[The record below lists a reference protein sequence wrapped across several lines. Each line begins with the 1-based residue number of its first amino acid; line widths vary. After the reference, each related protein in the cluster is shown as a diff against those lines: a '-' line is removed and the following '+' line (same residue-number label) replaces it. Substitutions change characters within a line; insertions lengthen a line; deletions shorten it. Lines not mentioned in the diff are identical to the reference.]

1 MDGIW
6 VSPDRFVS
14 FAEVKPAELTREIA
28 SRSTAWDFSQV
39 VGLLPDPDPVLRKR
53 GDGVQIL
60 EELLGDAHLTSVVQ
74 TRKLGTL
81 KREYKWEPGTV
92 DGEDTPASEALC
104 AQFVAD
110 LTRVD
115 LYSLISGI
123 LDAPLYGMA
132 PVELLWEPGDGH
144 LRLADLRC
152 LPARW
157 FGFDQDNA
165 LRFRS
170 LDQPTEGEVVP
181 FGKMVVARHFPT
193 YDNPYGL
200 RLLSRCFW
208 PVMFKKGSI
217 KFWVTFTEKYGM
229 PFLLGRYA
237 RGSSLEDQQTM
248 LASLVKMVRDAVAV
262 VPEGSTVEML
272 GGTGK
277 TGGSYLAF
285 ERLKDTM
292 DAEISKA
299 IMGQTL
305 TAEIGDK
312 GSYAASQTHE
322 NVLALY
328 QDADQKLVKTALEE
342 IAWIYGQANAPDVPP
357 PTFAWFEDE
366 DPQKEFAERDKA
378 LTEGGRV
385 RLKKEYYI
393 RRYGFNE
400 DEIEVVEQ
408 AGPGQPGGEFS
419 EAGAARFTAEQQ
431 ALENLADKAVAEAS
445 SLLAGNEEKL
455 LAAITGAGG
464 FEEAMERVLALYPEM
479 DMDKLA
485 ALLEQVM
492 LSGQAYGTYTAA
504 EEGGA

>member
-1 MDGIW
+1 MADGIW

-81 KREYKWEPGTV
+81 KREFKWEPGTV
-92 DGEDTPASEALC
+92 DGQAPAAAEALC
-104 AQFVAD
+104 AQLVED
-110 LTRVD
+110 LERVD

-123 LDAPLYGMA
+123 LDAPLYGLA
-132 PVELLWEPGDGH
+132 PVELMWEPGDH

-157 FGFDQDNA
+157 FGADQDNA
-165 LRFRS
+165 FRFRS
-170 LDQPTEGEVVP
+170 IDQPDEGEEIP
-181 FGKMVVARHFPT
+181 FGKVVFARHFPT

-237 RGSSLEDQQTM
+237 RGSSLEDQQNM

-285 ERLKDTM
+285 ERLKDAM

-312 GSYAASQTHE
+312 GSYAASKTHE
-322 NVLALY
+322 NVLGLY
-328 QDADQKLVKTALEE
+328 QDADRQLVKTAMEE
-342 IAWIYGQANAPDVPP
+342 IAWVYGEVNAPGVPP
-357 PTFAWFEDE
+357 PTFTWFETE
-366 DPQKEFAERDKA
+366 DPQQAFADRDKA

-393 RRYGFNE
+393 RRYGFGE
-400 DEIEVVEQ
+400 DEIEVVDQ
-408 AGPGQPGGEFS
+408 GGVPGQPGKAGGEFS
-419 EAGAARFTAEQQ
+419 EGDQSYPPDLIADRLDADGQPAVDEWIDQARVM
-431 ALENLADKAVAEAS
+431 LAQAS
-445 SLLAGNEEKL
+445 SLEEFRAMV
-455 LAAITGAGG
+455 LAACQDLPIDALGRLMAGA
-464 FEEAMERVLALYPEM
+464 MQ
-479 DMDKLA
+479 A
-485 ALLEQVM
+485 AH
-492 LSGQAYGTYTAA
+492 AA
-504 EEGGA
+504 GIFDIEEGSDE